1 MQVRLIPQFQLPHLL
16 LLPKP
21 NPPVGLPSIELS
33 GEELPDD
40 VATRY
45 MYDLSSRD
53 RELGAAAL
61 EAVLDAQ
68 DERFISVLIEVMRG
82 TEVGIFLG
90 IDYDTNVS
98 ALESLSGESFG
109 ANWPAWV
116 RMVWSDRSDAS
127 TGFYRMERRRAQL
140 HRPSFR

>member
-1 MQVRLIPQFQLPHLL
+1 MIPLNPKLL
-16 LLPKP
+16 LSVPLFGILAACAGTSQSSVPTP
-21 NPPVGLPSIELS
+21 TFTAAAETEPAVGLPSIELS

-90 IDYDTNVS
+90 VDYDTNVS
-98 ALESLSGESFG
+98 A
-109 ANWPAWV
+109 
-116 RMVWSDRSDAS
+116 
-127 TGFYRMERRRAQL
+127 
-140 HRPSFR
+140 